1 MSLFEQAS
9 LVITPTAYKA
19 GKLYAIKPTNGSGD
33 LSVVRAT
40 TATRVN
46 GSGLVET
53 VAIDIP
59 RLDYTSAV
67 CPSILVET
75 QRTNVTLR
83 SEEFVNPSWI
93 KTNTTATAN
102 TIIAPSGNLTAD
114 TFSDI
119 IMVGNNTYTMSQS
132 STYVSGT
139 PYSVSIYVKNLDR
152 NYFYIRF
159 VSTVFG
165 TNKYAYFNV
174 QNGTLISAD
183 VGVTASIINMGN
195 GWYRCIATSTASV
208 STTSNSGY
216 VFGLSDTGAR
226 NSYPNPAIKS
236 VYIWGAQLEAGSNA
250 TSYIQTIASTMTRN
264 ADFISKTGISSLI
277 GQTEGTIFA
286 QVKVTNLLGIVS
298 RNIFSLSN
306 GTADNRI
313 FIAFSD
319 ESSNVLRA
327 RIFNGSFLQC
337 SIESSTITTTGTYKL
352 ALAYK
357 NNDIVFYINGV
368 QIGTDTSATIPT
380 CGQVDLGQNYANASQ
395 FNDSITNADI
405 WKERLTNAQL
415 ALLTTL

>member
-1 MSLFEQAS
+1 M
-9 LVITPTAYKA
+9 K
-19 GKLYAIKPTNGSGD
+19 K
-33 LSVVRAT
+33 
-40 TATRVN
+40 
-46 GSGLVET
+46 
-53 VAIDIP
+53 
-59 RLDYTSAV
+59 
-67 CPSILVET
+67 ILCW
-75 QRTNVTLR
+75 LAL
-83 SEEFVNPSWI
+83 I
-93 KTNTTATAN
+93 C
-102 TIIAPSGNLTAD
+102 
-114 TFSDI
+114 
-119 IMVGNNTYTMSQS
+119 
-132 STYVSGT
+132 
-139 PYSVSIYVKNLDR
+139 SVSPIFAAEIGIVVVGERGCDR
-152 NYFYIRF
+152 RDRI
-159 VSTVFG
+159 V
-165 TNKYAYFNV
+165 
-174 QNGTLISAD
+174 
-183 VGVTASIINMGN
+183 IN
-195 GWYRCIATSTASV
+195 T
-208 STTSNSGY
+208 NSGY

-226 NSYPNPAIKS
+226 NAYPNPAIKS

-298 RNIFSLSN
+298 RNIFSLSD

-368 QIGTDTSATIPT
+368 QIGTDTSATIPI